1 MGKGWLYVI
10 TFLTLNRLV
19 MATPPLT
26 ARLFGKVTDTQ
37 NLPLP
42 GVSVSLAQNDKVLAT
57 VWTNE
62 NGEFLAEN
70 LEPGLYSLH
79 LTMDGFQ
86 PLEKEVTLH
95 QGDNGPLQLA
105 LQIVGFSEAVTVEA
119 SGKEGEVAILE
130 ERRQAFVATDNLSR
144 QELSKNP
151 DGNAGAALSRVTGIS
166 TFGERYVFV
175 RGLGERYLSVR
186 LNGVDLP
193 STVTERRYVPL
204 DIFPSQFLSTIRVYK
219 TYTAELPGTFG
230 GGLVDLETLNKPSEV
245 GLHVSWSN
253 GYEPKS
259 TGEDFFRYAGGLSF
273 LGEGGQAIPRSFP
286 ATFISRASRFNPDGY
301 TPEQLQVLGR
311 QLLGAWRG
319 ESRTAPANRSWNLS
333 FARSFG
339 PFGILLAAGNQHAF
353 SNQEERQRFF
363 GLAGERLD
371 LLNDYHI
378 LESRENVRT
387 GVFASLSWE
396 FSPSDAIRWNTLFS
410 RNAEAN
416 DRRQE
421 GLNTNSGRII
431 RDFRPQYFR
440 EDMITHQLSGQ
451 HFIKR
456 ETGGLEL
463 IWRLARG
470 RATNRGDIREN
481 IYGQDQD
488 GAFRLMVGYPEAGRI
503 EFYDLQDT
511 SNEENLTTS
520 WYYQAENGIYGAVKG
535 GLSHIS
541 RQRDFLV
548 RRFRFVLNSPNQ
560 FDLALP
566 PEELLT
572 EANVRPDAFE
582 LREVTGVND
591 AYTGNEVIKSL
602 FVQSE
607 VNKGKFRISGGL
619 RWENAQQ
626 EVVTTNPFAVQTP
639 EIARLDNSDL
649 LPAINFI
656 YSPSGKTNFRLAAG
670 RTLNRP
676 EFRELSPF
684 TFVEITGGRSVAGN
698 PRLQRALL
706 DAIDL
711 RWETFP
717 HPRNLFAVSAF
728 FKSIHHPIERIVQ
741 PTTELRTSWTNA
753 KSAHLKGVELEGR
766 SSLEPLHPALRFF
779 NVNFNYTF
787 VRSDVTISEEALNVV
802 TSRRRALVGQP
813 DHVMNMALEYQV
825 PGWRTLVRLLVNY
838 TSRYLTDLGSYGLP
852 DIYKDASTRLDMVVR
867 QDLSALLPGVE
878 LTLAGKNLTGNGERY
893 LQGGE
898 TQRDQKGRRSVV
910 LNLAYKPNF

>member
-1 MGKGWLYVI
+1 MRKGWLHVI
-10 TFLTLNRLV
+10 TFLILNPLV

-37 NLPLP
+37 NLSLP
-42 GVSVSLAQNDKVLAT
+42 GVSVSLAQNDRMLTT

-62 NGEFLAEN
+62 NGEFVAES
-70 LEPGLYSLH
+70 LEPGLYSLR
-79 LTMDGFQ
+79 LAMDGFQ
-86 PLEKEVTLH
+86 PLEKEITL
-95 QGDNGPLQLA
+95 QEGDNGPLELA
-105 LQIVGFSEAVTVEA
+105 LQIEGFSETVTVEA
-119 SGKEGEVAILE
+119 TATEGEVAILE
-130 ERRQAFVATDNLSR
+130 ERRQASVATDNLSR
-144 QELSKNP
+144 QELGKNP
-151 DGNAGAALSRVTGIS
+151 DGHAGAALSRVTGIS
-166 TFGERYVFV
+166 TFGDRYVFV

-186 LNGVDLP
+186 LNGLDVP

-204 DIFPSQFLSTIRVYK
+204 DIFPSQFLSAIKVYK

-230 GGLVDLETLNKPSEV
+230 GGLVDLETLDKPSE
-245 GLHVSWSN
+245 GGFHISWSN

-259 TGEDFFRYAGGLSF
+259 TGEDFLRYAGGLSF
-273 LGEGGQAIPRSFP
+273 LGEGGQAMPSSFP

-301 TPEQLQVLGR
+301 TPQQLQVLGR

-319 ESRTAPANRSWNLS
+319 ERSTAPANRTWNLS
-333 FARSFG
+333 FVRSFG
-339 PFGILLAAGNQHAF
+339 PFGILLSAGNQHAF

-378 LESRENVRT
+378 LQSRENLRT
-387 GVFASLSWE
+387 GAFAFLSWDL
-396 FSPSDAIRWNTLFS
+396 SPSDTIRWNTLFS

-431 RDFRPQYFR
+431 RDFRTQYFR
-440 EDMITHQLSGQ
+440 EDMISHQLSGQ

-456 ETGGLEL
+456 GTGGWEL
-463 IWRLARG
+463 VWRLARG
-470 RATNRGDIREN
+470 KATNRGDIREN

-488 GAFRLMVGYPEAGRI
+488 GAFRLLVGFPEAGRM
-503 EFYDLQDT
+503 EFYHLQDT
-511 SNEENLTTS
+511 SKEGNLTTS
-520 WYYQAENGIYGAVKG
+520 WYYAAENGIYGAVKG
-535 GLSHIS
+535 GMSQIS

-548 RRFRFVLNSPNQ
+548 RRFRFVLNNPNQ
-560 FDLALP
+560 LDLALP

-572 EANVRPDAFE
+572 EANIRPDAFE

-591 AYTGNEVIKSL
+591 AYTGNEVIKSFFL
-602 FVQSE
+602 QSE

-619 RWENAQQ
+619 RWENARQ

-639 EIARLDNSDL
+639 EIAKLNKSDL
-649 LPAINFI
+649 LPSINFI
-656 YSPSGKTNFRLAAG
+656 YSPSGKTNLRFAAS

-706 DAIDL
+706 DAIDF

-717 HPRNLFAVSAF
+717 NPGNVFAVSAF
-728 FKSIHHPIERIVQ
+728 FKNIHNPIERIVQ

-753 KSAHLKGVELEGR
+753 EAASLTGIELEGR
-766 SSLEPLHPALRFF
+766 SSLERLHPALRFF

-787 VRSDVTISEEALNVV
+787 VRSRVTIPEEALNVV
-802 TSRRRALVGQP
+802 TSRHRALVGQP
-813 DHVMNMALEYQV
+813 DHVMNMSLEYQV
-825 PGWRTLVRLLVNY
+825 PTWRTLIRFLLNY
-838 TSRYLTDLGSYGLP
+838 TSRYLSELGSYGLP
-852 DIYKDASTRLDMVVR
+852 DIYQAASTRVDLLLR
-867 QDLSALLPGVE
+867 QDLSTLLQGVE
-878 LTLAGKNLTGNGERY
+878 LTLVGKNLTGTGERY

-898 TQRDQKGRRSVV
+898 TQKDQRKRRSV
-910 LNLAYKPNF
+910 LLSLAYKRKF